1 MRLPKHANKEGEPLL
16 NMGTN
21 PQTPGI
27 YRFPAGMFCRRA
39 ALPPNHASPCV
50 GALVVS
56 QRCHVFRSGSDSLPH
71 VSLTGNLGSNTHCRN
86 TLRHVITILFW
97 LFPLAGFEVT
107 TYGRL

>member
-39 ALPPNHASPCV
+39 ALPPNHASPAS
-50 GALVVS
+50 ALWSFPNVAMSSAQVATV
-56 QRCHVFRSGSDSLPH
+56 CHMSR
-71 VSLTGNLGSNTHCRN
+71 
-86 TLRHVITILFW
+86 
-97 LFPLAGFEVT
+97 
-107 TYGRL
+107 